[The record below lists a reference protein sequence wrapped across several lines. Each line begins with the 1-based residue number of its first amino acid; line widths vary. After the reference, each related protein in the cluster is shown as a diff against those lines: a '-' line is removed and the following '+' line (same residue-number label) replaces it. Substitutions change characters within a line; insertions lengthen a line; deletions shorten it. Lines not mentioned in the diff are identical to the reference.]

1 MSHITEVEEFHQS
14 GSLGICN
21 FKEVIDRLRDA
32 AAHGIRVDVGLQVSM
47 DGRIWL
53 CVDGMAFIRFKP
65 RIPQMKF
72 GPLGDSQNMLAAD
85 VDWLRD
91 VNAELMVRRDELAAE
106 TLQLKHTLAQ
116 HGITTL

>member
-65 RIPQMKF
+65 RMPQMKF
-72 GPLGDSQNMLAAD
+72 DPVGGSQ
-85 VDWLRD
+85 
-91 VNAELMVRRDELAAE
+91 LAAE
-106 TLQLKHTLAQ
+106 VHQLRDKNEELSSRLECIEDSLSALRYAIMD
-116 HGITTL
+116 GEV